1 MHRLTAGDAARAE
14 LASKLADDI
23 IQNSPTLLRQGKEEA
38 ERRAEQERQRAEQE
52 RQGKE
57 EAERRAEQAERRIQE
72 LEGGKGQ

>member
-38 ERRAEQERQRAEQE
+38 ERRAEQ
-52 RQGKE
+52 
-57 EAERRAEQAERRIQE
+57 AERRIQE